1 MSTMPTRAADMGRG
15 RHGTTPISPA
25 HCPATE
31 ERRSDR
37 RPRQPAGP
45 DAGETNREPDRL
57 HVRMAATIAAAVAAS
72 LLDELETW
80 PKPGL
85 VSHVDAGSHTDMDA
99 GTFRRS
105 VAAIEPFYA
114 ALVTA
119 GASRAEMDELRRIG
133 LDAERAMLA
142 ATNGVNTHRGAI
154 FGLGL
159 LCAAAGAAL
168 SSDAP
173 RPWSGTRWTCAA
185 RVLGAIVRQR
195 WGRAILAGPIPIG
208 SHGTNALRRFGA
220 GGARAQAAG
229 GFRLALQVGLPAL
242 QRGRRLAPG
251 DALAARVQ
259 AFFALLLVADDTN
272 LLHRGGMAG
281 LAYARTAASS
291 FLAAGG
297 VGRPGWVEAAVAV
310 HRAFVTRRLSPGGC
324 GDLLAA
330 TLFLDRLE
338 IGLNP
343 DDTQAHPSPGTVT
356 SPDVTAALASKRMSG
371 D

>member
-1 MSTMPTRAADMGRG
+1 MTQAGAARG
-15 RHGTTPISPA
+15 RRVAAPPW
-25 HCPATE
+25 
-31 ERRSDR
+31 
-37 RPRQPAGP
+37 
-45 DAGETNREPDRL
+45 ETNREPDRL
-57 HVRMAATIAAAVAAS
+57 HARMAATIAAAAAAS

-85 VSHVDAGSHTDMDA
+85 VSHVDTGSHDDMDA

-105 VAAIEPFYA
+105 AAAIEPFYA

-119 GASRAEMDELRRIG
+119 GASQPEMEELRRIG
-133 LDAERAMLA
+133 VGAERAMLA

-168 SSDAP
+168 GSPAP
-173 RPWSGTRWTCAA
+173 SPRSGARWMCAPH
-185 RVLGAIVRQR
+185 VLGAIVRQR

-208 SHGTNALRRFGA
+208 SHGTNAWRRFGA

-229 GFRLALQVGLPAL
+229 GFRLVLQVGLPAL
-242 QRGRRLAPG
+242 RRGRRLAPG

-272 LLHRGGMAG
+272 ILHRGGMAG
-281 LAYARTAASS
+281 LDYARTAARS

-297 VGRPGWVEAAVAV
+297 VGRPGWVDSAGAV
-310 HRAFVTRRLSPGGC
+310 HRAFVARRLSPGGC

-338 IGLNP
+338 TGLNP
-343 DDTQAHPSPGTVT
+343 DATRAHPSPGTVT
-356 SPDVTAALASKRMSG
+356 SLDVTASRRRL
-371 D
+371 